1 MLKNKYRVQHTDLVE
16 HLIAL
21 IENEELALAQV
32 KGNLLSE
39 AQNTTRSTDDNVR
52 RIILQELA
60 VLSDRMATVENVSL
74 NVTKI
79 LLETIELVLDLK
91 EIK

>member
-1 MLKNKYRVQHTDLVE
+1 MVE

-32 KGNLLSE
+32 KGTLLSE
-39 AQNTTRSTDDNVR
+39 AQNTTRSTNDNVR

-60 VLSDRMATVENVSL
+60 VVRDRMAAIEYGGL

-79 LLETIELVLDLK
+79 LLETIELVLDLISM
-91 EIK
+91 ENA